1 MAGTVS
7 NDDSAVSIERP
18 ALYIV
23 ATPIG
28 NLGDIS
34 PRALSILGAVDLLLV
49 EDKRVSSKLLNFY
62 GIRAQTRSIHDH
74 NEGLMA
80 ERLAQEISE
89 KSLAV
94 AQISDAGTPLISD
107 PGYLTVNAAAASG
120 IPVITIPGP
129 CAAVAAL
136 SVSGLP
142 TDQFLFVGFLNAKS
156 SAKKN
161 EIALLQA
168 ETRTLVLY
176 EAPHRIQSTLDE
188 LVEGFGATRRA
199 VVARELTKRF
209 ETVYRGTLSELAKMS
224 RADANMSKGEIV
236 LVIEAVKRDSSML
249 NEEASRVLNLLL
261 AELPASRAIKIAAE
275 ITGVAKNTL
284 YELAHKDR

>member
-7 NDDSAVSIERP
+7 NDESALSIERP

-34 PRALSILGAVDLLLV
+34 SRALTILREVDLLLV

-74 NEGLMA
+74 NEGQMA
-80 ERLAQEISE
+80 EQLAREISE

-107 PGYLTVNAAAASG
+107 PGYLMVNAAVALG
-120 IPVITIPGP
+120 IPIMSIPGP

-142 TDQFLFVGFLNAKS
+142 TDQFLFVGFLNAKQN
-156 SAKKN
+156 AKKN
-161 EIALLQA
+161 EIALLQK
-168 ETRTLVLY
+168 ESRTLVLY
-176 EAPHRIQSTLDE
+176 EAPHRIKSTLDE
-188 LVEGFGATRRA
+188 LAAGFGATRRA

-209 ETVYRGTLSELAKMS
+209 ETVYRGNLGELAEMG
-224 RADANMSKGEIV
+224 RVDANMAKGEIV
-236 LVIEAVKRDSSML
+236 IVVEAADPDTSSL
-249 NEEASRVLNLLL
+249 NEEAARVLNLLL
-261 AELPASRAIKIAAE
+261 AELPASRAIKLAAE
-275 ITGVAKNTL
+275 ITGIAKNTL
-284 YELAHKDR
+284 YEWAHKDL